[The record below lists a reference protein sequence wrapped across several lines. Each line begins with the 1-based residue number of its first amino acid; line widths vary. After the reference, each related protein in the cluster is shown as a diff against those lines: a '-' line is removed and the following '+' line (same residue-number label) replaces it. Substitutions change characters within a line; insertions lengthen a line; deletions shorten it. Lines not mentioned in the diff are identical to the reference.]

1 MSGPILSKEHD
12 KRWMKFAIALSEK
25 SQGLSSENPNVGCV
39 VVDSDGNLCGSG
51 FTQPGGRPHAEIE
64 ALKDAGK
71 KAKGGILY
79 VTLEPCSHY
88 GQTPP
93 CVKAIIHAGIKR
105 VVIAIID
112 PDKRVNGSGINQL
125 KQAGLEV
132 EVGLMRGEAIK
143 YIPSFLAR
151 NSFLLDDK
159 TSNKKKRP
167 YITVKVAHS
176 LDGFVSKGIGLGGK
190 ISNQVSDTFTHDL
203 RSRVDAI
210 LISYQTAQIDNPRLN
225 ARIDGLEHPT
235 ERIILDK
242 NLALDKL
249 SNLVKTSDIHPLT
262 IVTKDKPKDKHW
274 IHDKIVNNQI
284 RLLIMEK
291 NYNLEA
297 IFNALLEQGFG
308 HILVEPGPRLL
319 KSLFSEKLVNE
330 FFEVISKKKL
340 IKGYSIG
347 VSAKAVEFTP
357 PSSFVLVKQFNLGND
372 IIKFWKV

>member
-1 MSGPILSKEHD
+1 MSSSNSLKECD
-12 KRWMKFAIALSEK
+12 KRWMKFALALSEK

-39 VVDSDGNLCGSG
+39 VVDTDGNLCGSG

-105 VVIAIID
+105 VLIAMID
-112 PDKRVNGSGINQL
+112 PDKRVNGAGIKQL
-125 KQAGLEV
+125 KKAGLEV

-151 NSFLLDDK
+151 NNFWSDDQ

-190 ISNQVSDTFTHDL
+190 ISNQVSDAFTHDL
-203 RSRVDAI
+203 RSRVDAT
-210 LISYQTAQIDNPRLN
+210 LISYQTAQIDNPLLT
-225 ARIDGLEHPT
+225 ARINELEHPT
-235 ERIILDK
+235 KRIILDK

-249 SNLVKTSDIHPLT
+249 SNLVKTSDIHPLV
-262 IVTKDKPKDKHW
+262 IVTKDKPKVKHW
-274 IHDKIVNNQI
+274 VHDKILNNQI
-284 RLLIMEK
+284 RLLVMGK

-297 IFNALLEQGFG
+297 IFIALLEQGFG

-319 KSLFSEKLVNE
+319 KSLFSENLVDE
-330 FFEVISKKKL
+330 FFEVVSNKKL

-347 VSAKAVEFTP
+347 ISEKALDFAP
-357 PSSFVLVKQFNLGND
+357 PSSFVLAKQFNLGND
-372 IIKFWKV
+372 NIKFWKV

>member
-1 MSGPILSKEHD
+1 MRSSNSSKECD
-12 KRWMKFAIALSEK
+12 KRWMKFALALSEK

-39 VVDSDGNLCGSG
+39 VVDTGGNLCGSG

-64 ALKDAGK
+64 ALRDAGQ
-71 KAKGGILY
+71 KAKGGTLY

-93 CVKAIIHAGIKR
+93 CVKAIIQSGIKR
-105 VVIAIID
+105 VLIAIMD
-112 PDKRVNGSGINQL
+112 PDKRVNGAGIKQL

-132 EVGLMRGEAIK
+132 EVGFMRGEAIR

-151 NSFLLDDK
+151 NSFFFEDI

-167 YITVKVAHS
+167 FITVKVART

-190 ISNQVSDTFTHDL
+190 ISNQVSDAFTHDL
-203 RSRVDAI
+203 RSRVDAT
-210 LISYQTAQIDNPRLN
+210 LISYQTAQIDNPLLN
-225 ARIDGLEHPT
+225 ARINGLEHPT
-235 ERIILDK
+235 KRIVLDK
-242 NLALDKL
+242 NLALDQQ
-249 SNLVKTSDIHPLT
+249 SNLVKTSDIHPLI
-262 IVTKDKPKDKHW
+262 IVTKDKPKDKNW

-284 RLLIMEK
+284 RLLVMGK
-291 NYNLEA
+291 DYNLEA
-297 IFNALLEQGFG
+297 IFIALLEQGFG

-319 KSLFSEKLVNE
+319 RSLFSENVVDE
-330 FFEVISKKKL
+330 FFEVISKKKF

-347 VSAKAVEFTP
+347 VSEKAVNFTP
-357 PSSFVLVKQFNLGND
+357 PSSFVLVKQFNLAND

>member
-1 MSGPILSKEHD
+1 MSSSIQSKEHD

-39 VVDSDGNLCGSG
+39 IVDSHGNLCGSG

-105 VVIAIID
+105 VLIAIMD
-112 PDKRVNGSGINQL
+112 PDKRVNGSGIKQL

-132 EVGLMRGEAIK
+132 EVGLMRREAIK

-151 NSFLLDDK
+151 NSFFFDDK
-159 TSNKKKRP
+159 TSNKKRP
-167 YITVKVAHS
+167 YITVKVARS

-190 ISNQVSDTFTHDL
+190 ISNQVSDAFTHDL
-203 RSRVDAI
+203 RSRVDAT
-210 LISYQTAQIDNPRLN
+210 LISYQTAQIDNPLLN
-225 ARIDGLEHPT
+225 ARINGLEHPT
-235 ERIILDK
+235 KRIILDK

-249 SNLVKTSDIHPLT
+249 SNLVKTSDIHPLI

-274 IHDKIVNNQI
+274 IHDKILNNQI
-284 RLLIMEK
+284 RLLVMGK

-297 IFNALLEQGFG
+297 IFIALLEQGFG

-319 KSLFSEKLVNE
+319 KSLFSENLVDE
-330 FFEVISKKKL
+330 FFEIISKKKL

-347 VSAKAVEFTP
+347 ISEKAVDFAP
-357 PSSFVLVKQFNLGND
+357 PTSFVLVKQFNLAND

>member
-1 MSGPILSKEHD
+1 MSSPIRSKEHD

-25 SQGLSSENPNVGCV
+25 AQGLTSENPNVGCV

-105 VVIAIID
+105 VCIAIMD
-112 PDKRVNGSGINQL
+112 PDRRVNGAGIKQL

-143 YIPSFLAR
+143 YIPSFLVR
-151 NSFLLDDK
+151 NSFFFDDK

-167 YITVKVAHS
+167 HITVKVARS

-190 ISNQVSDTFTHDL
+190 ISNQVSDAFTHDL
-203 RSRVDAI
+203 RSRVDAT
-210 LISYQTAQIDNPRLN
+210 LISYQTAQIDNPLLN
-225 ARIDGLEHPT
+225 ARINGLEHPT
-235 ERIILDK
+235 KRIILDK

-249 SNLVKTSDIHPLT
+249 SNLVKTSDINPLV
-262 IVTKDKPKDKHW
+262 IVTRNKPKDKHW
-274 IHDKIVNNQI
+274 IHEKIVNNQI
-284 RLLIMEK
+284 RLLVMGK
-291 NYNLEA
+291 NFNLEN
-297 IFNALLEQGFG
+297 IFIALLEQGFG

-319 KSLFSEKLVNE
+319 KSLFSENLVDE

-347 VSAKAVEFTP
+347 ISEKAVDFTP
-357 PSSFVLVKQFNLGND
+357 PSSFVLVKKFNLAND

>member
-1 MSGPILSKEHD
+1 MSSSIPCKEND
-12 KRWMKFAIALSEK
+12 ERWMKFALALSQK
-25 SQGLSSENPNVGCV
+25 SQGFSSENPNVGCV
-39 VVDSDGNLCGSG
+39 VVDSNGELCGSG
-51 FTQPGGRPHAEIE
+51 FTQPGGRPHAETE

-71 KAKGGILY
+71 KARGGTLY
-79 VTLEPCSHY
+79 VTLEPCFHY

-93 CVKAIIHAGIKR
+93 CTKAIILADIKR
-105 VVIAIID
+105 VVIAMLD
-112 PDKRVNGSGINQL
+112 PDKRVNGAGIKQL
-125 KQAGLEV
+125 EQAGLEV
-132 EVGLMRGEAIK
+132 EVGLMKEDAIK

-151 NSFLLDDK
+151 NSFSINGK
-159 TSNKKKRP
+159 NSINKKRP

-176 LDGFVSKGIGLGGK
+176 LDGFVSKGIGVGGK
-190 ISNQVSDTFTHDL
+190 ISNQVSAAFTHDL
-203 RSRVDAI
+203 RSRVDAT
-210 LISYQTAQIDNPRLN
+210 LISYQTAKIDNPLLN
-225 ARIDGLEHPT
+225 ARINGLNYPT
-235 ERIILDK
+235 KRIVLDK

-249 SNLVKTSDIHPLT
+249 SNLVKTSDIHPLI

-284 RLLIMEK
+284 RLIVMGK

-297 IFNALLEQGFG
+297 IFIALLEQGFG

-319 KSLFSEKLVNE
+319 KSLLSESLVDE

-347 VSAKAVEFTP
+347 ISEEAVDFTP
-357 PSSFVLVKQFNLGND
+357 PSSLVLVKQFNLAND